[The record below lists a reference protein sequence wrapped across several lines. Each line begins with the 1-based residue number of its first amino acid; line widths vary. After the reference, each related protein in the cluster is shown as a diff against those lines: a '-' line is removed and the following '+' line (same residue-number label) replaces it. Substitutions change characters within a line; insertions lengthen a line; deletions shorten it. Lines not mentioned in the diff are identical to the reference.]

1 MNKVNHKQVLK
12 DALNWTKQTYLSN
25 PNELNALHGICKA
38 VEHYCYALVE
48 LNHYQTEEVHYLLR
62 KLIESW
68 PLCATYN
75 FADQSGQLVKNTT
88 FPITDGSMWFD
99 ERVNGTIWNNLKR
112 LELLEYLIQE
122 VNKDE

>member
-12 DALNWTKQTYLSN
+12 DALNWVKETYLSN
-25 PNELNALHGICKA
+25 PDELKPLNGICKA
-38 VEHYCYALVE
+38 VDHYCYVLVK
-48 LNHYQTEEVHYLLR
+48 LNHYQTDKVNYLLR

-68 PLCATYN
+68 PLCATYD

-88 FPITDGSMWFD
+88 FPITSGAEWYD
-99 ERVNGTIWNNLKR
+99 EKLKGNIWKNLKR